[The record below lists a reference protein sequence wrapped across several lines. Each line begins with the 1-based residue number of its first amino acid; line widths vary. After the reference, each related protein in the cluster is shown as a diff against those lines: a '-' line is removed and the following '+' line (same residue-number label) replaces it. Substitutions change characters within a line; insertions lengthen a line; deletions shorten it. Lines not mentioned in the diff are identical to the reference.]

1 MSCVRACVR
10 VSARAACVLGCVR
23 ACVRAC
29 ACACVRVCL
38 VWMSPSVR
46 VRTPGCP
53 SPARTGQASQT
64 REEGTL
70 LLVGV
75 NLELAGSPVPSQIY
89 EIAWACTA
97 APVLNL
103 VLLLNLACSCTLVQL
118 YCT

>member
-1 MSCVRACVR
+1 M
-10 VSARAACVLGCVR
+10 
-23 ACVRAC
+23 
-29 ACACVRVCL
+29 CVRVCL

-53 SPARTGQASQT
+53 SPARTGQASLA

-70 LLVGV
+70 LLAGF
-75 NLELAGSPVPSQIY
+75 NLELAGCSVPSQFY

-103 VLLLNLACSCTLVQL
+103 VLLLNLACIHNRVQL
-118 YCT
+118 YCTRVRTCNLVLVY